1 MNSSHPSADKTI
13 ALFSIPVLV
22 AALGYFVDIYD
33 LLLFSIVRVQSLKSL
48 GLSDALIST
57 KGMDIIGHQ
66 MFGLLIGGIIW
77 GVMGDK
83 KGRLSVLFGS
93 ILLYSI
99 ANIANGFV
107 QTATQYSWTRFIAGI
122 GLAGEL
128 GAGIT
133 LVSELIPKEKRGLA
147 TSLVAGVGLT
157 GAVVAF
163 FIAQNFNWRVC
174 YFIGGG
180 LGLLLLLLRISVFE
194 SGMFKSL
201 QQSSVTK
208 GNFLMFFTNWH
219 RFKKYILSILIGL
232 PTWYAIGVLVTF
244 SKEFG
249 KAFGIEEEV
258 NPGKAVMYSYIAI
271 AIGDVLIG
279 LLSQALRSRKKA
291 LYIFY
296 IITAV
301 GIVLFF
307 NQNGGTATQMY
318 LICALMGFGTGFW
331 AIFVT
336 MAAEHFGTNL
346 RATAATTVPNMVR
359 GSLPLILLLFNWLQ
373 TGQSYTTAAA
383 TTGIIVMAITVVATF
398 FTEETYGKDL
408 NFLEQ

>member
-1 MNSSHPSADKTI
+1 MNSSYASADKNI

-77 GVMGDK
+77 GVLGDK

-133 LVSELIPKEKRGLA
+133 LVSELIPKEKRGVA
-147 TSLVAGVGLT
+147 TSMVAGVGLT

-180 LGLLLLLLRISVFE
+180 LGLLLLLLRISIFE
-194 SGMFKSL
+194 SGMFTNL
-201 QQSSVTK
+201 RQSSVSR

-249 KAFGIEEEV
+249 KAFGIQEEI

-296 IITAV
+296 LITAA

-318 LICALMGFGTGFW
+318 LICALIGFGTGFW

-373 TGQSYTTAAA
+373 TGQGYTTAAA
-383 TTGIIVMAITVVATF
+383 TTGIIVMAITVVATI

-408 NFLEQ
+408 NFVEQ